1 MALLHYFFVSEQY
14 FIVYMYACIYVYLH
28 TYIHTSSSFS
38 SYLSTRYLS
47 GFHVLVVVNTITI
60 NTRVHISFLDIPSGG
75 TAGSHGKSIFSS
87 LRNLHTLLHSDW
99 TNLHSHQQCRRVLS
113 SPQPFQLLLFVDFW
127 TSPILTGVRWYLIV
141 VLICILLIIS
151 DVESLFTCLLVIF
164 MSLLEKCWFWSSGHL
179 LIGFGYFCLLFF
191 CSYFYGY
198 WAVRTSV
205 YFGN

>member
-1 MALLHYFFVSEQY
+1 
-14 FIVYMYACIYVYLH
+14 MYHIFYTH
-28 TYIHTSSSFS
+28 SSVDRHLVF
-38 SYLSTRYLS
+38 
-47 GFHVLVVVNTITI
+47 FHVLAIVTVLQWTLGCMYSNGSCLSPGICPGVGLQSQYG
-60 NTRVHISFLDIPSGG
+60 SF
-75 TAGSHGKSIFSS
+75 IFTF
-87 LRNLHTLLHSDW
+87 LRNLHTVLHSGW